1 MASLRS
7 RSGILRA
14 KEGELLNHF
23 IQRFFF
29 EGLSTS
35 LGDPIFLQPTRG
47 NSKFKIQNS
56 KFNAAVKARAEGA
69 CTLCQAEAVKH
80 HPCGGVKFKIPFL
93 RHCRRTSVRRGNLY
107 LWEWCSD
114 NSEKGI
120 LESRNIIFDGGW
132 GWRTQC
138 ATPSKIQALKL
149 EK

>member
-1 MASLRS
+1 MSSLRS

-29 EGLSTS
+29 EGLSTK
-35 LGDPIFLQPTRG
+35 LGDPIFFQPTKRNSKFKIQ

-80 HPCGGVKFKIPFL
+80 HPCGGVKFKIPFFTSL
-93 RHCRRTSVRRGNLY
+93 RGGHQSDVAISTFGNGVVTIAK
-107 LWEWCSD
+107 
-114 NSEKGI
+114 KG
-120 LESRNIIFDGGW
+120 D
-132 GWRTQC
+132 
-138 ATPSKIQALKL
+138 
-149 EK
+149 